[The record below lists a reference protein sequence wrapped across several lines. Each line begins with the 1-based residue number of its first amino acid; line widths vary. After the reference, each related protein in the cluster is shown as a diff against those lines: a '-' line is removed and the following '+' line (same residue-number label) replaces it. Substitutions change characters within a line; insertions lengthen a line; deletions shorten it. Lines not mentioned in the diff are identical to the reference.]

1 VKISFKRKQFF
12 IQLRKELTESYDTLL
27 GKFTRKCS
35 QNISL
40 PLLFLGFNLSSYR
53 SCKNLWKYAVEHHSF
68 FRLQSPKMPGRKF
81 PLWGLSSKFRYS
93 GRTEFQTVSE
103 SALASNQAKSRWEKA
118 FFRSPSRRVLRQT
131 MPNLDR
137 TRNLLAS
144 PEHSSIGNG
153 YSSEYEA

>member
-1 VKISFKRKQFF
+1 MEFYFS
-12 IQLRKELTESYDTLL
+12 
-27 GKFTRKCS
+27 
-35 QNISL
+35 
-40 PLLFLGFNLSSYR
+40 FLGFNLSSYR
-53 SCKNLWKYAVEHHSF
+53 SCKNLWKSAVEHHSF

-144 PEHSSIGNG
+144 PEHSSIGKFVKTLKTWITTFLL
-153 YSSEYEA
+153 